1 MTRLEQALL
10 SRERVERDYADLEG
24 RVADFRARVD
34 RTEAAETLLR
44 VERDSSAEQY
54 RDLQPQ
60 LQAAQDQAADYAAQ
74 LARASAAPPPS
85 SVPLARLFAAQG
97 ERDDARAERDDLR
110 VALAAAQ
117 AALSPVQARVDAAE
131 AERDRVRQLVAT
143 AEQQRDD
150 ALAER
155 DRVTRVLVVAE
166 QACDGALDMRDQACR
181 ISTALRRERDAA
193 VTERDQARQA
203 VAPFKQQ
210 RDTAVAERDRVR
222 QAVAALEQQRDA
234 AVAERG
240 QARQAVADLEQRR
253 DAAVAERDH
262 ARLELTTQRQQRAL
276 VAEELRVTRTSL
288 SQSRAESE
296 AAQNLNVPLQ
306 DDLQRA
312 NALLVAHAE
321 ELRRGTTRIHE
332 LEESV
337 ATATTL
343 RVAAES
349 EMTRAKAGELGAAS
363 RAAQYRAGWMSV
375 RRSSQRRRED
385 DGTQVRRL
393 NARVVELEGERDLV
407 IRERDERA
415 VAWHRMLRDA
425 RRGRELAQRVRDE
438 LADRLAG
445 VVMGAS
451 GHTDTAGL
459 IRQLKATFAAAIDAA
474 VPLPPAVPTSAAVPA
489 ISAVSTPAVHVP
501 APAASCSGTRTG
513 TSAATAGSTTG
524 TSPAGLS
531 GSYSAP
537 TSPPTSPSSGSQ
549 RSRSGAPRRSGPQ
562 SRALGPSGTTPASS
576 SRSSP
581 FRRSRR
587 PSTVADTAASSRAAA
602 QASSAATLSAAR
614 AREDAALFGS
624 ESSDSDDQA
633 RRAPSKRPR
642 LHGPGSRSPSPV
654 RRPPRSPSRSHT
666 PPHPRSGSRSRS
678 ASVASTRSAGS
689 ARSVHSAGPAR
700 SAGSAALRRSSPVQP
715 ARSSPRG
722 HTATRG
728 GSGPG
733 PGSSG
738 DSSGDDSSTSSSS
751 RASSSSA
758 ASSGSTGSSPAV
770 PFFDPVI
777 PPAGTP
783 SGWQQPRYAPWP
795 NRVRRL
801 RLHLITVQEL
811 RTLFLPPP
819 GWIIPRRAPHEP
831 ANWNRALV
839 TPANVE
845 ALYATQPWRYL
856 VQAAEA
862 HLFAPGDAAFRPFA
876 RRLQRH
882 IEHWAQAYWESTH
895 ELHVQGATW
904 KRWRTAHNS
913 RRSHAGNHL
922 NSLLQLAVGLFQ
934 QGLADLDL
942 LLDPMMLYFPP
953 AHRSIGRWYPSLQ
966 HATLQAAL
974 DDIDAQEPWRRFHRT
989 PLTVAEIDAHVRC
1002 RVTCDHRA
1010 FHVPR
1015 LADKFVQQ
1023 V

>member
-24 RVADFRARVD
+24 RVADFRARAD

-54 RDLQPQ
+54 RDLQAQ

-85 SVPLARLFAAQG
+85 SVPLARLFTAQG

-117 AALSPVQARVDAAE
+117 AALSPVQARADAAE
-131 AERDRVRQLVAT
+131 AGRDRVRQLVAT

-203 VAPFKQQ
+203 VAPLEQQ

-253 DAAVAERDH
+253 DAAVAQRDQ
-262 ARLELTTQRQQRAL
+262 ARLELTAQRQQRAL

-306 DDLQRA
+306 DDLRRA

-343 RVAAES
+343 GVAAES

-363 RAAQYRAGWMSV
+363 RAVQYRAGWMSV

-393 NARVVELEGERDLV
+393 NARVVELEGERDLA

-415 VAWHRMLRDA
+415 VAWRRMLRDA
-425 RRGRELAQRVRDE
+425 RRGRELAQRVRGE

-445 VVMGAS
+445 VVMGAG
-451 GHTDTAGL
+451 GHIDTAGL

-489 ISAVSTPAVHVP
+489 ISAVSTPAVPVP
-501 APAASCSGTRTG
+501 APAASGSGT
-513 TSAATAGSTTG
+513 
-524 TSPAGLS
+524 P
-531 GSYSAP
+531 P

-562 SRALGPSGTTPASS
+562 SRASGPSGTAPASS

-624 ESSDSDDQA
+624 ESSDIDDQA

-642 LHGPGSRSPSPV
+642 LHGPGSRSPSPD

-666 PPHPRSGSRSRS
+666 PPHPRSGSRSRSRS

-728 GSGPG
+728 GSCPG

-758 ASSGSTGSSPAV
+758 ASSGSAGSSPAV

-795 NRVRRL
+795 KRVRRL

-819 GWIIPRRAPHEP
+819 GWIIPRRAPPEP

-856 VQAAEA
+856 AQAAEA

-904 KRWRTAHNS
+904 KRWRTARNS

-953 AHRSIGRWYPSLQ
+953 AHTSIGRWYPSLQ

-1002 RVTCDHRA
+1002 RATRDHPA